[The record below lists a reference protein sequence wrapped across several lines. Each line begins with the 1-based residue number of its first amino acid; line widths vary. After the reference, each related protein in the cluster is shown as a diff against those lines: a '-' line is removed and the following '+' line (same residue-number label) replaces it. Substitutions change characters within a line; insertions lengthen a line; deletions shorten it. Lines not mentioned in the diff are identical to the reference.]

1 MVTQGARK
9 CVLVVVAEFI
19 YLTVKYFQCFNSMII
34 IKQEVPISAYYL
46 LLPELITTVDTL
58 CKDGMLIG
66 PEALMSVWCWA
77 G

>member
-9 CVLVVVAEFI
+9 CVLVVEFI
-19 YLTVKYFQCFNSMII
+19 YLTVKYFNGNITRIEVDDNMYPPRTDYNSI
-34 IKQEVPISAYYL
+34 
-46 LLPELITTVDTL
+46 DTL